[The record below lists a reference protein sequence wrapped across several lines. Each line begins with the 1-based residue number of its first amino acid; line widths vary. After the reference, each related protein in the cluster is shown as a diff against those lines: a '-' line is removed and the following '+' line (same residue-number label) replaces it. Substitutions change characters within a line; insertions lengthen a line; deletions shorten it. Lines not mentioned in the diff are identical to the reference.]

1 MKLGTE
7 NKTKMWIAVGLA
19 VVAVYFG
26 ITRLPSM
33 LSAPPAQPTA
43 VPRSAGPNIPA
54 AQPQRRSISR
64 KGAPKTA
71 VLTPTLD
78 PRLRL
83 DLLKV
88 AENTNYEGSGRNIFR
103 AESEPAPIPRPIVP
117 PTPGP
122 GGPGGSNP
130 IATNLPPP
138 PPPIPLK
145 FFGVATR
152 PGEPKRALLADGED
166 VFVAKE
172 GDIVDRHYKINKIG
186 VNSVEIQ
193 DVLTNN
199 VQTIPL
205 TAQG

>member
-1 MKLGTE
+1 MRLGAE
-7 NKTKMWIAVGLA
+7 NKTKLWLMVGLA
-19 VVAVYFG
+19 AVALYLA
-26 ITRLPSM
+26 ITRLPGGFST
-33 LSAPPAQPTA
+33 PPQTA
-43 VPRSAGPNIPA
+43 AVTKGTGPNIPA
-54 AQPQRRSISR
+54 VQPTRRPVGR
-64 KGAPKTA
+64 RGRTTA
-71 VLTPTLD
+71 SLLTSTLD

-83 DLLKV
+83 DLLKRSETV
-88 AENTNYEGSGRNIFR
+88 EYKGAGRNIFR
-103 AESEPAPIPRPIVP
+103 AEEAPAPIPQPVKP
-117 PTPGP
+117 PLTAGNN
-122 GGPGGSNP
+122 GNP
-130 IATNLPPP
+130 APPPVVVPPP

-145 FFGVATR
+145 FFGIASK

>member
-19 VVAVYFG
+19 VVGVYFG

-33 LSAPPAQPTA
+33 FSAPPAQPAA
-43 VPRSAGPNIPA
+43 VAKSAGPNIPA

-64 KGAPKTA
+64 KGSPKA
-71 VLTPTLD
+71 AALTPTLD

-83 DLLKV
+83 DLLKR
-88 AENTNYEGSGRNIFR
+88 AESTEYQGAGRNIFR
-103 AESEPAPIPRPIVP
+103 AEAEPEIPKIVKSPLEEANKGPAPPAVY
-117 PTPGP
+117 T
-122 GGPGGSNP
+122 
-130 IATNLPPP
+130 PPP

-145 FFGVATR
+145 FFGVASR

>member
-1 MKLGTE
+1 
-7 NKTKMWIAVGLA
+7 MWIAVGLA

-83 DLLKV
+83 DLLKR
-88 AENTNYEGSGRNIFR
+88 AESTEYQGAGRNIFR
-103 AESEPAPIPRPIVP
+103 AEAEPAAPIPGLAGNPDLAQNQP
-117 PTPGP
+117 PTTPAV
-122 GGPGGSNP
+122 
-130 IATNLPPP
+130 IQPPP

-145 FFGVATR
+145 FFGVASR

>member
-1 MKLGTE
+1 MKLGAE
-7 NKTKMWIAVGLA
+7 NKTKVWLTVGLA
-19 VVAVYFG
+19 AVALYLG
-26 ITRLPSM
+26 ITRLPAGF
-33 LSAPPAQPTA
+33 SAPPQTA
-43 VPRSAGPNIPA
+43 TVARGTGPNIPA
-54 AQPQRRSISR
+54 VQPTRRRITR
-64 KGAPKTA
+64 KGTPTA
-71 VLTPTLD
+71 SLLTPTLD

-83 DLLKV
+83 DLLKRSETTEYTG
-88 AENTNYEGSGRNIFR
+88 AGRNIFR
-103 AESEPAPIPRPIVP
+103 AEEAPVTIPQPVKNPDLAKNNPPNVP
-117 PTPGP
+117 PVYT
-122 GGPGGSNP
+122 
-130 IATNLPPP
+130 PPP

-145 FFGVATR
+145 FFGIASR
-152 PGEPKRALLADGED
+152 PGEPKRALLADGDD